1 MSIGGHGC
9 CRMYRLVYYS
19 GSSPLPPS
27 SQSILSHALPLTWPG
42 LLSQEEGAKMPAPA
56 VTDWF
61 VYLLSS
67 NKKGLTHRSVSTRC
81 YHVVK
86 MLCKAST

>member
-42 LLSQEEGAKMPAPA
+42 LLSQEEG
-56 VTDWF
+56 F
-61 VYLLSS
+61 ELRCQRQQLLT
-67 NKKGLTHRSVSTRC
+67 GLFI
-81 YHVVK
+81 Y
-86 MLCKAST
+86 